1 MANKVLSIKM
11 DEEEIKRLKKYHT
24 LLIKLGFVTKENL
37 TFNAFLKHM
46 LTNNITLDF
55 KQMCAAYSE
64 YGGMPAFLN
73 PEYVGEEK
81 LVKLPNTYRF
91 DEEEYQAYK
100 KCFVD
105 ALYKV
110 MEQSE
115 QDAEEMQKIL
125 GIGIGWSGGVERT
138 LEVFGEEDTP
148 SKFWLKKLDEERM
161 IEKQESEKSERDYM
175 IRIIEES
182 ELEETM
188 KKRIIDMIDGWLD
201 DEQKR
206 KKLLRQVGK

>member
-11 DEEEIKRLKKYHT
+11 DEEEIERLKKYHA

-46 LTNNITLDF
+46 LTNNLLLDF
-55 KQMCAAYSE
+55 YQMCAAYSE

-81 LVKLPNTYRF
+81 MVKLPNTYGF

-110 MEQSE
+110 MEKSE

-125 GIGIGWSGGVERT
+125 GVGIGWSGGVERT

-148 SKFWLKKLDEERM
+148 SKFWLKKSEEERM
-161 IEKQESEKSERDYM
+161 IEKQESENSERDYM
-175 IRIIEES
+175 IRITEES
-182 ELEETM
+182 ELDEAM
-188 KKRIIDMIDGWLD
+188 KKRVVDKIDKWFKS
-201 DEQKR
+201 EQKR
-206 KKLLRQVGK
+206 KKILRQVGR